1 MSNNKLNVED
11 ETVQPNES
19 DTTDVQCTDA
29 PAVKLWDPRTWS
41 TGQKVAAAVITAG
54 GILTAI
60 AKWGPQ
66 PDDENDESDDVDVDS
81 VDYDPSD
88 A

>member
-1 MSNNKLNVED
+1 MSNNKLNVND
-11 ETVQPNES
+11 ETVQPNEP
-19 DTTDVQCTDA
+19 DTTDVQHTDA
-29 PAVKLWDPRTWS
+29 PAVKLCDPRTWS

-60 AKWGPQ
+60 AKWGPS
-66 PDDENDESDDVDVDS
+66 DDENDDVDVDVDS